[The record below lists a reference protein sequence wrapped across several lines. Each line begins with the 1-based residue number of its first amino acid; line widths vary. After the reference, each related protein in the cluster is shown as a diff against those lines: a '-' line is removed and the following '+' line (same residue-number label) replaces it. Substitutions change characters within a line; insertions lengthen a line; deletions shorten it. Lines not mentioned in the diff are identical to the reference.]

1 MNGRGIFTGNLVC
14 ALDAQLF
21 KAKKVFDGKMADE
34 AVESTT
40 IGGIDRDDVVGAG
53 IAVVIVNVVGAVP
66 AILGGPSTDWFES
79 VAKPSLFPPTWTFG
93 VVWTILFTMMGVAT
107 YVVYS
112 RGSDRQEVKVA
123 LGLFVVQMA
132 FNVAWTPTF
141 FAFQSIGLAF
151 GIILGLFISV
161 MLTTWAFARV
171 DRRAAAL
178 LVPYIVWVGFAA
190 ILNYQFLQLN

>member
-1 MNGRGIFTGNLVC
+1 MLSF
-14 ALDAQLF
+14 F
-21 KAKKVFDGKMADE
+21 KLTSVFDGKMADE
-34 AVESTT
+34 AVESST

-53 IAVVIVNVVGAVP
+53 TAIVIINVVGAVP
-66 AILGGPSTDWFES
+66 AILGGPSTEWFES
-79 VAKPSLFPPTWTFG
+79 LTKPSLFPPTWTFG
-93 VVWTILFTMMGVAT
+93 VVWTILFTLLGVAT
-107 YVVYS
+107 YLVYS
-112 RGSDRQEVKVA
+112 RGVDRQEVKVA

-151 GIILGLFISV
+151 GVIVGLFV
-161 MLTTWAFARV
+161 LLLPTTWAFARV

-178 LVPYIVWVGFAA
+178 LVPYIAWVGFAA

>member
-1 MNGRGIFTGNLVC
+1 M
-14 ALDAQLF
+14 DAGFSPGTWCVLSMLNCL
-21 KAKKVFDGKMADE
+21 KLKTVFDGKMTDE

-40 IGGIDRDDVVGAG
+40 IGEIDRDDVVGAG

-66 AILGGPSTDWFES
+66 AILGGPSTEWFGS

-93 VVWTILFTMMGVAT
+93 VVWTILFTLLGVAT

-112 RGSDRQEVKVA
+112 RGSDRRKVKVA

-132 FNVAWTPTF
+132 FNVAWTPAF

-151 GIILGLFISV
+151 GIIVGLFV
-161 MLTTWAFARV
+161 LVLATTWAFARV

-190 ILNYQFLQLN
+190 VLNYQFLQLN